1 MHLQK
6 LQDDLE
12 AVEIDLA
19 LAQEEVDI
27 LEDARTEL
35 ENKIQE
41 LEDSA

>member
-41 LEDSA
+41 LEDSP